1 MTDET
6 KPEQPPARSEM
17 EQLRDTTQTL
27 QTIVNRVREAVGTDE
42 PTPVRESFRVRQL
55 QTRVSDAEYERDH
68 ARRRAEAAS
77 RVGTEYMVRAER
89 AETAIERV
97 RVLAT
102 RLEEFAENALKV
114 DDRSLYRA
122 IASDIYTQLDGTT
135 PAPAATNAT
144 EDEWTGPLVPPILT
158 EAIQQHDAE
167 TERAVAVLAQAYG
180 PMADLDHPQHPINVE
195 KTARVF
201 AALHRSAEDTVTRV
215 IALYEQWVKAGPPPL
230 CTSTARWWDARL
242 VELHNA
248 IQPADQTT
256 EK

>member
-97 RVLAT
+97 RALAT

-122 IASDIYTQLDGTT
+122 IASDIYTQLDGTA
-135 PAPAATNAT
+135 PAPAATEA
-144 EDEWTGPLVPPILT
+144 TGPANSALRDLIAGAIYERNNPGRRWA
-158 EAIQQHDAE
+158 EAHPDDRVCYGSDADAAI
-167 TERAVAVLAQAYG
+167 TVIAPGARITATLAR
-180 PMADLDHPQHPINVE
+180 E
-195 KTARVF
+195 
-201 AALHRSAEDTVTRV
+201 AEAGVTRV

-230 CTSTARWWDARL
+230 GTPVTRWWDARL
-242 VELHNA
+242 VELHDA
-248 IQPADQTT
+248 IQPADQIT